1 MENFTKKQYINQGKL
16 VYPIQIASI
25 YPSYLGCILL
35 EKVQIAFKQIP
46 AVRWFSFCP
55 CWKVIFPLNSE
66 LNLIGSKCSHKNM
79 SNMLLWVSVLGLDSQ
94 YSNSLG
100 RMESFQ
106 AHTTQETRHTP
117 PEFLVPGPLSTSTTR
132 LWQRP
137 RSTQQTANY
146 HNEKKEEEGREE
158 MLSQSIIS
166 GRYQGL
172 TKRTSNEGTERRK
185 KQSTKSS

>member
-16 VYPIQIASI
+16 VYPIQVASI

-35 EKVQIAFKQIP
+35 EKVRIAFKQIP
-46 AVRWFSFCP
+46 AVRWFSFWA

-66 LNLIGSKCSHKNM
+66 LNLIGSNCSHKNRE
-79 SNMLLWVSVLGLDSQ
+79 SKMLLWVSGLGLDSQ

-117 PEFLVPGPLSTSTTR
+117 PEFLVLGPLATSTTR
-132 LWQRP
+132 LWQWP

-146 HNEKKEEEGREE
+146 HNEKKEEEGRGREE
-158 MLSQSIIS
+158 MLSQSVYFWEIS
-166 GRYQGL
+166 RPY
-172 TKRTSNEGTERRK
+172 K
-185 KQSTKSS
+185 KNR